1 MACNNA
7 TCSPPKDV
15 EFSIK
20 IADKPGKQVIKSS
33 GTTNENSEPCQN

>member
-15 EFSIK
+15 EFEIK
-20 IADKPGKQVIKSS
+20 IGDKEETKVIRK
-33 GTTNENSEPCQN
+33 